1 MRKDHSMNINDLYQ
15 LFLSAWSADTAK
27 GEWTPECPSLNHCAV
42 TAVIVQDYFGG
53 DLLRC
58 LCDDGNSHYY
68 NSCPDGEYDL
78 TYSQFAYSNVVPFKD
93 KSEVRT
99 RDYVL
104 SFPDTKIR
112 YEILKERIENAWKE
126 QFSSED

>member
-1 MRKDHSMNINDLYQ
+1 M
-15 LFLSAWSADTAK
+15 
-27 GEWTPECPSLNHCAV
+27 
-42 TAVIVQDYFGG
+42 
-53 DLLRC
+53 
-58 LCDDGNSHYY
+58 
-68 NSCPDGEYDL
+68 
-78 TYSQFAYSNVVPFKD
+78 PFKD